1 MAKRQ
6 FKRQSRVFINPY
18 DKTCVDCIQWDVR
31 AGPVG
36 GGKRK
41 GIWEWDANLTA
52 SKYLS
57 IYATCP
63 AELRVM
69 DHVQKQINLFRDAAD
84 EAIALCEEE
93 NAKGKEST

>member
-18 DKTCVDCIQWDVR
+18 DKTCTDHVQWDVH
-31 AGPVG
+31 ASPNNK
-36 GGKRK
+36 GK
-41 GIWEWDANLTA
+41 WEWDANFSA

-57 IYATCP
+57 LWATSR
-63 AELRVM
+63 AELRVL
-69 DHVQKQINLFRDAAD
+69 DHVQKQINLFRDAAE